1 MPRQGVICSFC
12 ARPFATTSCAVVL
25 APGAERKCRFD
36 FSSQS
41 APVEGGKDRRVP
53 ETKRPREEA
62 AQPQRLFPPIH
73 HHPHQDQPR
82 EKNRQAAVLGR
93 SWSCLQTGA
102 DSAALWW
109 IGDRGGTPVLCVVG
123 LQWGLADISDILV
136 GQQWSRAKTTLG
148 FRRLQRRL
156 CGRLR
161 VRLKAT
167 SWVA

>member
-62 AQPQRLFPPIH
+62 AQPVPVPANPP
-73 HHPHQDQPR
+73 PHQDQPR
-82 EKNRQAAVLGR
+82 EKNRQAA
-93 SWSCLQTGA
+93 SWDQLTGA